1 MRTVITHFYNEE
13 YLLPFWIK
21 HHREIF
27 DHGILIN
34 YKSTDRS
41 VDLIKKYA
49 PSSWEVV
56 DSVNDNFEAQFCDI
70 EVMQYEKRVKGW
82 KIALNVTEFFVCPN
96 IELIEQECEKKGL
109 NGFKTA
115 GVVMV
120 DNQEKKE
127 IDINIS
133 LVDQKRFGFL
143 ENSFDFSAN
152 KLAWYSGPSRSRIYH
167 KCKTGLY
174 FPGRHKSFLSKIP
187 HTTNAA
193 FTLWYGY
200 SPWNH
205 EFLKRKIQISKKLDP
220 EDIKRGWGVQHI
232 LDFSS
237 LNEIKNYFLNQSYD
251 LKKILEDSI
260 IKRGSYF
267 LDISKDEVLY
277 DDFGLAN
284 IQIGQL
290 KNALD
295 ETKKNLHNSEKDLK
309 EILESKSWKIT
320 APLRFIY
327 RKLIIIFHLL
337 KALADKDLELT
348 KILQK
353 NNYMHFLKNLFKKK

>member
-13 YLLPFWIK
+13 FLLPFWIK

-34 YKSTDRS
+34 YKSTDQS

-49 PSSWEVV
+49 PETWEII
-56 DSVNDNFEAQFCDI
+56 DSVNDNFDAQLCDI
-70 EVMQYEKRVKGW
+70 EVMQHEKRVKGW
-82 KIALNVTEFFVCPN
+82 KIVLNVTEFFVCPN
-96 IELIEQECEKKGL
+96 IELIEQECEKKDL

-127 IDINIS
+127 IDINIGFI
-133 LVDQKRFGFL
+133 DQKRFGFL
-143 ENSFDFSAN
+143 EDSFDFSAN
-152 KLAWYSGPSRSRIYH
+152 NLSWYSSPSRSRIYH

-200 SPWNH
+200 SPWNQ

-220 EDIKRGWGVQHI
+220 EDIKRGWGAQHI
-232 LDFSS
+232 LDLPS
-237 LNEIKNYFLNQSYD
+237 LNEIKNYFLKQSYD
-251 LKKILEDSI
+251 LTKILEVSVV
-260 IKRGSYF
+260 KRDSYF
-267 LDISKDEVLY
+267 ADISKDEVLY
-277 DDFGLAN
+277 DDFGLLS
-284 IQIGQL
+284 IRMKHLKTQIEQL
-290 KNALD
+290 EKSLN
-295 ETKKNLHNSEKDLK
+295 TSEKNLK
-309 EILESKSWKIT
+309 EILGSKSWIIT
-320 APLRFIY
+320 APLR
-327 RKLIIIFHLL
+327 LISRELRAIFRSF
-337 KALADKDLELT
+337 
-348 KILQK
+348 
-353 NNYMHFLKNLFKKK
+353 N